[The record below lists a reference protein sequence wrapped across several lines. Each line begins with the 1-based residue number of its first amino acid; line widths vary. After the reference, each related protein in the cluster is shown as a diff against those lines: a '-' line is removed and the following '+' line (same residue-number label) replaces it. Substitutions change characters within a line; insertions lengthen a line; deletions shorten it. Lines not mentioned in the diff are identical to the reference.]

1 MECLKSVLKFSLQ
14 SHRYVISELLAANA
28 TASGRYGGLLGD
40 AASGNMKELKE
51 KFSIEHKTL
60 W

>member
-14 SHRYVISELLAANA
+14 SRRYVSELLAANA
-28 TASGRYGGLLGD
+28 TAGGRYGGLLGD
-40 AASGNMKELKE
+40 AASGNMKDLKE

-60 W
+60 Q

>member
-14 SHRYVISELLAANA
+14 SRRYVSELLAANA
-28 TASGRYGGLLGD
+28 TASGEYGGLLGD
-40 AASGNMKELKE
+40 AASGNMKE

-60 W
+60 C